1 MHSTKAGSDKS
12 SGFVDIFRSKSVNRL
27 ERISDDERLIRGVGE
42 LNTDVIMAV
51 RAVESGREFV
61 VASCCERRR
70 STSHVGT
77 T

>member
-1 MHSTKAGSDKS
+1 MHSTKAERDRS

-27 ERISDDERLIRGVGE
+27 ERISDDDRLIRGVGE
-42 LNTDVIMAV
+42 LNTEVIMAV
-51 RAVESGREFV
+51 KAVESGRELA